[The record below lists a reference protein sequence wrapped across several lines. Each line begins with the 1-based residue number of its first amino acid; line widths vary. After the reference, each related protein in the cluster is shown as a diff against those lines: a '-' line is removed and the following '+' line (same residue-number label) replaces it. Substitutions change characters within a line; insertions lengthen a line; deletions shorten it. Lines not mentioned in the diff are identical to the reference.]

1 MVLVKLLFF
10 AKARDLAGV
19 SERSFEISTGLYA
32 SEDIKARISQ
42 IEPVLIPI
50 LGNCIIAVDLEYVVD
65 STEITERTLEVA
77 VVPPVS
83 GG

>member
-19 SERSFEISTGLYA
+19 PERTFEISEGLYA
-32 SEDIKARISQ
+32 SEDIKARILQ
-42 IEPVLIPI
+42 IEPSVKPI
-50 LGNCIIAVDLEYVVD
+50 LDNCIIAVDLEYVVN
-65 STEITERTLEVA
+65 SAEITDRTLEVA